1 MKSKLYLFE
10 HKVPGWVET
19 ARDEYV
25 VKLRGFAPFEI
36 CPLKTPS
43 QERES
48 ADVKRRKEA
57 DVLLQ
62 QMDLKD
68 LVVLFDEGGK
78 TFTSSENFA
87 DQLRRLLESG
97 KQQLVFCIGGP
108 YGFDPRVK
116 ARSQAQWSLSGL
128 TFNHWLAQLVAL
140 EQIYRGW
147 TILKGLPYHN
157 R

>member
-10 HKVPGWVET
+10 HKVPQWVAT
-19 ARDEYV
+19 ARDEYAL
-25 VKLRGFAPFEI
+25 KLRGFAPFEI

-48 ADVKRRKEA
+48 AEVKCRKEG
-57 DVLLQ
+57 DVLLKQ
-62 QMDLKD
+62 VDTKD
-68 LVVLFDEGGK
+68 LLVLFDEAGK
-78 TFTSSENFA
+78 SFPSSEDFA

-108 YGFDPRVK
+108 YGFDERVK
-116 ARSQAQWSLSGL
+116 ARSQARWSLSGL

-140 EQIYRGW
+140 EQLYRGW